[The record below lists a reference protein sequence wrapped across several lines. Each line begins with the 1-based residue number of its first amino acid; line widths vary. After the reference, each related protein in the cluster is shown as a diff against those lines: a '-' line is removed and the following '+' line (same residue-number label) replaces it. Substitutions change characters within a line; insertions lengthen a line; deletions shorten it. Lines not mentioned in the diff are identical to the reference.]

1 MINVCN
7 ILLKLKLKNPD
18 IKQQVEDFI
27 YKINISKDPD
37 QYGNGCHMS
46 VVNVETN
53 QRDIYDIR
61 YDKTFKSSD
70 PITYIKDWAYSIWTG
85 KNGSWKIINFS
96 IEKID

>member
-7 ILLKLKLKNPD
+7 VLLKLKLKNPD

-53 QRDIYDIR
+53 QIYNENDIIINTDIR
-61 YDKTFKSSD
+61 NATRLLLIS
-70 PITYIKDWAYSIWTG
+70 
-85 KNGSWKIINFS
+85 
-96 IEKID
+96 EKQIVI